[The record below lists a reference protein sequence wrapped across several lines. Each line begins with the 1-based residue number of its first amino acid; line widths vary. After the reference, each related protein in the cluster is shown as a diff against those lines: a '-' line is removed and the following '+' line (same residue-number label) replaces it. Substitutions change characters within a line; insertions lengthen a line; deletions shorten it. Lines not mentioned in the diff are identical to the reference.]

1 MRLVSCIGL
10 LTVIPAIALLTHS
23 NEPHAA
29 IETHQQDKMS
39 AAISANAVQTDSLL
53 RAKVNTPAQKHL
65 GFTVKSAVE
74 TSSVLTKQ

>member
-10 LTVIPAIALLTHS
+10 LMVIPAIALLTQS
-23 NEPHAA
+23 KEPHA

-39 AAISANAVQTDSLL
+39 AAIPADAVQTDSLL

-65 GFTVKSAVE
+65 DFTVKSAVE